1 MAKEIYIKRAHALA
15 LDEAVKRAQALV
27 AKLADEYSLSHKWAG
42 PVGSIKHGMTGVTG
56 GIEIFKDAVV
66 VHVDLSFFYRT
77 FKGLIE
83 SKIHEALGQ
92 ELGPV

>member
-1 MAKEIYIKRAHALA
+1 MAKEIYIKRTHALA
-15 LDEAVKRAQALV
+15 LDEAIKRAQSLV
-27 AKLADEYSLSHKWAG
+27 AKLADQYSLSHEWGG
-42 PVGSIKHGMTGVTG
+42 PVGKIKHGLTGVTG

-83 SKIHEALGQ
+83 SKIHEALDQ